1 MIGLEKA
8 EKMAKE
14 KENAKARMATTA
26 ARTATVRAAAKKRLE
41 NVGGV

>member
-8 EKMAKE
+8 ARKAKE
-14 KENAKARMATTA
+14 NEKAKARMATTA
-26 ARTATVRAAAKKRLE
+26 ARTATVRAAAKNRFE